1 MTDANLVAELSGV
14 DRLTT
19 LERLRAQQPVC
30 PVDLPGGGAQIW
42 LVTRYDDARRALTD
56 ANLSNR
62 LARGS
67 LLGNEGGPTSQHM
80 LVSDPP
86 DHTRLRRLVSAG
98 FTARRVERLEPR
110 IAAIASELL
119 DNMAGRDEVDLIDE
133 YAFPLPIQV
142 ICELLGVPPA
152 DRDEFRAWSNVI
164 VTTVLT
170 ANPEQAEPRRIA
182 LINIVDYIRRLLEV
196 KRRTPGDDLLSALLN
211 VREEGDRLTED
222 ELVSMVFLMLI
233 AGHET
238 TMNLIGNGVYLLLT
252 HPGQRRLIKAD
263 PGLLPT
269 AIEEFLRYEPPVQ
282 ATALRLTTA
291 PVQFSNVTIP
301 AHQLV
306 LVSLTS
312 ANHDERAIRDPD
324 QFDITRPGATH
335 LTFGHGI
342 HFCLGAALAR
352 LEGRI
357 AITALLNRYPDL
369 ALARSP
375 GELDWRVSLF
385 IRGLARLPV
394 TIGTVRS

>member
-1 MTDANLVAELSGV
+1 VTDANLVAELSGA

-30 PVDLPGGGAQIW
+30 PVDLPGGAQIW

-56 ANLSNR
+56 PNLSNQM
-62 LARGS
+62 ARGS

-110 IAAIASELL
+110 ITAIASELL
-119 DNMAGRDEVDLIDE
+119 DKMAGRDEVDLIDE

-142 ICELLGVPPA
+142 ICELLGVPAA
-152 DRDEFRAWSNVI
+152 DRDEFRAWSNMV

-170 ANPEQAEPRRIA
+170 ADAALVEPRRIA
-182 LINIVDYIRRLLEV
+182 LENIVDYIRRLLEE
-196 KRRTPGDDLLSALLN
+196 KRRAPGDDLLSALLD

-252 HPGQRRLIKAD
+252 HPEQRRLVEAD
-263 PGLLPT
+263 PGQLPT
-269 AIEEFLRYEPPVQ
+269 AIEEFLRFEPPVQ

-291 PVQFSNVTIP
+291 PVQFSDVTIP

-312 ANHDERAIRDPD
+312 ANRDDGAIAEPD
-324 QFDITRPGATH
+324 RFDITRRPNPH
-335 LTFGHGI
+335 LGFGHG
-342 HFCLGAALAR
+342 FYMCNFSALAR
-352 LEGRI
+352 VELEI
-357 AITALLNRYPDL
+357 ALTTLFDRFPRLSL
-369 ALARSP
+369 AEAPERLTVKTHLRT
-375 GELDWRVSLF
+375 G
-385 IRGLARLPV
+385 GLAHLPV
-394 TIGTVRS
+394 QW